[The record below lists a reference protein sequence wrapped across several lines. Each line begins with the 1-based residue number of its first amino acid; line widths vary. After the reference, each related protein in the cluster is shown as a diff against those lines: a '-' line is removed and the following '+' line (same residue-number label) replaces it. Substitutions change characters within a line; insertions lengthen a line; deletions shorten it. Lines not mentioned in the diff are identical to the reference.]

1 MTITVEN
8 ERLCPSVVTDKI
20 NLPSPTIPFSAPAI
34 IDVTEG
40 RLDIESSGGGVLPT
54 GRVIEDSG
62 TCSEV
67 VGV

>member
-8 ERLCPSVVTDKI
+8 ERFCPSVVTDEV
-20 NLPSPTIPFSAPAI
+20 NLPSLTIPFSVPTI

-40 RLDIESSGGGVLPT
+40 GLDIESSGGGALPT
-54 GRVIEDSG
+54 GRVIDDSG